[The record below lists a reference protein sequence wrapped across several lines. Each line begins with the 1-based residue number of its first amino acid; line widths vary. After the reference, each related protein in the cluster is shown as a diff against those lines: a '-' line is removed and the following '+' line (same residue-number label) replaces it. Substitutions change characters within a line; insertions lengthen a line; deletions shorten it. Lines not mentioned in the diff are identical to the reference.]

1 MTWPWSDDVI
11 RPLYVLTYVEPYRP
25 FALIFA
31 GNECFSC
38 TQRTAEGKDFELI
51 LTLKMET
58 RHPAAVSFR
67 HCNHCR
73 VMTVW
78 PELARPGIFR
88 SNFYFFEKNG
98 PLWEN
103 FHSSVSIVFTAS
115 GSTLLCW
122 NVVKFSGREMAEIVR
137 YLQDKKKRNFG
148 SLSNCL
154 YCANRA
160 QSLPKPAPTFGS
172 QITMFQ
178 ISSKSV
184 HFRRSYSP
192 TRESRS
198 FGPQSKSMIR
208 PKAFGRIINHKG

>member
-88 SNFYFFEKNG
+88 SNFYFFEKND

-137 YLQDKKKRNFG
+137 YLQDKKTKFRLPLKLSLLRKSRPKSAKASPNIWLTNHNVPNFIEIG
-148 SLSNCL
+148 SLSAEL
-154 YCANRA
+154 
-160 QSLPKPAPTFGS
+160 
-172 QITMFQ
+172 
-178 ISSKSV
+178 
-184 HFRRSYSP
+184 
-192 TRESRS
+192 
-198 FGPQSKSMIR
+198 
-208 PKAFGRIINHKG
+208 